1 MRKYWLRISGKVDTL
16 TLRERSILFVAAAA
30 VLIFLA
36 FFFFLNPTYA
46 RQKALL
52 LTMSQQRD
60 QIAGVEAEIAQTM
73 LAHTMDPDAAERAR
87 LQQIKGEAQ
96 ALSAALMAMQ
106 QGMVPPERMTGLL
119 EQILRAHRSLRL
131 TALRTLPEE
140 APPAEPVAPA
150 VAGTPAA
157 ATAAGVAP
165 PQLLHRHGVQL
176 TLQGSY
182 PDMVAYMAALEGM
195 QGQIFWGSATMKV
208 DTHPNATLTLVVYT
222 ISLDKKWIKL

>member
-1 MRKYWLRISGKVDTL
+1 MKKYWLRISSKVDSL
-16 TLRERSILFVAAAA
+16 TLRERSILFVAAAG
-30 VLIFLA
+30 VLIFVV
-36 FFFFLNPTYA
+36 FTFFLNPTYA
-46 RQKALL
+46 KQKTLL
-52 LTMSQQRD
+52 MTMSQQRD

-73 LAHTMDPDAAERAR
+73 LAHTLDPDAAERAR

-96 ALSAALMAMQ
+96 ALSTALMSMQ

-119 EQILRAHRSLRL
+119 ERILRSHRSLRL
-131 TALRTLPEE
+131 TSLRTLPEE
-140 APPAEPVAPA
+140 APPAEPAAPGAAAPA
-150 VAGTPAA
+150 A
-157 ATAAGVAP
+157 AP
-165 PQLLHRHGVQL
+165 PQLLHRHGVAL